1 MKVSNISLYESY
13 KNCTVDKNL
22 AKINNDQNK
31 EIQSNIREI
40 GSDQLNRQSL
50 WYDKMSVNIKDQYAV
65 SEDFSKD
72 SQLDFNKKMLCWK
85 EYNSAHAEINSYR
98 SKIYDDLHQS
108 TSSILALKYYRN
120 STFEKYGNGTED
132 NRIADLIEK
141 NSQITEDNEK
151 NFIEIDKAITAY
163 RNRINV
169 IKNTPNINSNQ
180 SPIDIYK
187 NPNDNLRIILDR
199 SSTSSKSF
207 NSINRSLEQPK
218 INAVANNIL
227 VKIDTNIGKQSLK
240 TENKTK
246 VVTNATTDK
255 VVSKYND
262 QVNGSTI
269 SSVNFTDSKRIGEN
283 IKVELLKNRSSF
295 DWNSC
300 VNRDNLKQSDKE
312 LYDLISRIGKELSVD
327 QEDFNNLQVKK
338 DCVFNIAKVTYQ
350 NIIDTGIL
358 DKSKLKTMD
367 RVDFSIDNKS
377 GNGAWDNWVKQN
389 IHNLDENL
397 SKDDLAKYLR
407 FINTSY
413 LNGQMGVQD
422 NSSIHENVGA
432 LINGSSITDRTVGLS
447 LLKLKE
453 KYGLIDSKVAF
464 DILKSLI
471 INQIKQQTPGI
482 TNEQIIVNASM
493 LKYRTN
499 ELYAAYRG
507 INQSKLNLDYI
518 DKVEGRV
525 DTKEAVSYVLKSFV
539 DINEI
544 ITIRK
549 SCNLDV
555 SPENL
560 FENQKDN
567 LCDLIKRLGH
577 VQRAGNRNNRDAA
590 LDVDDL
596 QPDRGVCAHG
606 TFNQIIEIGNFKH
619 NDINVLTDA
628 KTLFDNRWSTVAKEY
643 WSILNEQ
650 QRLQL
655 QDAFDKNTEIR
666 LSKKNDEYTIS
677 NLGKHSNKLYTDFV
691 TRITEIMDSEF
702 NFFNQQ
708 APNYLGVKISTLEAN
723 INNLQYIDFGSDV

>member
-72 SQLDFNKKMLCWK
+72 SQLDFNKKMSCWK

-227 VKIDTNIGKQSLK
+227 VKIDTNIGEQSLK

-283 IKVELLKNRSSF
+283 IKVELVKNRSSF

-453 KYGLIDSKVAF
+453 KIQK
-464 DILKSLI
+464 
-471 INQIKQQTPGI
+471 IK
-482 TNEQIIVNASM
+482 
-493 LKYRTN
+493 
-499 ELYAAYRG
+499 
-507 INQSKLNLDYI
+507 
-518 DKVEGRV
+518 
-525 DTKEAVSYVLKSFV
+525 
-539 DINEI
+539 
-544 ITIRK
+544 
-549 SCNLDV
+549 
-555 SPENL
+555 
-560 FENQKDN
+560 
-567 LCDLIKRLGH
+567 
-577 VQRAGNRNNRDAA
+577 
-590 LDVDDL
+590 
-596 QPDRGVCAHG
+596 
-606 TFNQIIEIGNFKH
+606 
-619 NDINVLTDA
+619 
-628 KTLFDNRWSTVAKEY
+628 
-643 WSILNEQ
+643 
-650 QRLQL
+650 
-655 QDAFDKNTEIR
+655 
-666 LSKKNDEYTIS
+666 
-677 NLGKHSNKLYTDFV
+677 
-691 TRITEIMDSEF
+691 
-702 NFFNQQ
+702 
-708 APNYLGVKISTLEAN
+708 
-723 INNLQYIDFGSDV
+723 